1 MIINMSENNGSGG
14 KRLLRLRNGRMVAGV
29 CAGLA
34 AYFKVDVNLV
44 RLVFGVFTVFYGLGI
59 LVYLI
64 AWTILPEEGEDNSI
78 LESFVNRF
86 QPRGCRGAADLEK
99 AVSFE

>member
-86 QPRGCRGAADLEK
+86 
-99 AVSFE
+99 